1 MFGRKK
7 AVQPIPAPSAR
18 PYLKPHGPLVIG
30 QRYRVVKQFSDYDK
44 GVHPV
49 GEEWTFL
56 GSNFVPYEDGMS
68 FFVSPDGTRE
78 IHIRLQWRPE
88 EQADILDDTGTYL
101 VHCAPN
107 PAFGI

>member
-7 AVQPIPAPSAR
+7 TSQPAAPPSAR
-18 PYLKPHGPLVIG
+18 PYLKSHGPLVIG
-30 QRYRVVKQFSDYDK
+30 QRYRVVQRFVDYDK
-44 GVHPV
+44 AVHEV

-68 FFVSPDGTRE
+68 FFVSPDGIRE

-88 EQADILDDTGTYL
+88 EQAEILSNTASYL
-101 VHCAPN
+101 AAVIPPTA
-107 PAFGI
+107 